1 MQARDWPSGQ
11 WAREGCR
18 EEQLCVKPEEGEG
31 GALQIRGRRACQAA
45 EQQGQLHEVGVG
57 LVCGK
62 ENRDRE
68 GKWEE
73 TRSETQ

>member
-1 MQARDWPSGQ
+1 MGEEPARL
-11 WAREGCR
+11 R
-18 EEQLCVKPEEGEG
+18 
-31 GALQIRGRRACQAA
+31 